1 MYKKKLQR
9 LGAVCLAAAMVFTT
23 FSFPDAVKA
32 EEASAAVTANEEAGT
47 ILMQVKPSVLQANA
61 ICNTQQKPQQGK
73 DGLASWAFDE
83 EDHWWHSRWNQTGKE
98 TSEDTINATVRPWI
112 GSGFG
117 REIWLKKITY
127 TGRTDKAYNVH
138 NNIIKYSLYY
148 ADMEEPTATPT
159 SSDWVLAKTGYF
171 TSAVEAQDI
180 VLEEAVK
187 ATHFKLVAEN
197 TNNWANNDTAA
208 NGYHGA
214 GSNGGGDTSAENIKV
229 YAEDTL
235 NLTVKAPIDGE
246 VLGETENAVS
256 SECVEEAV
264 VEDVTDHPIDTTN
277 AVVNSDGTFSGQ
289 ITGVDDSKLDVLSGN
304 TPFMIRAKV
313 KLNAVPT
320 TNHVLINRGTEP
332 YQVAYGK
339 DDHTIKIKFQM
350 RDTGGQWHEAKCTID
365 SSMIGQEIDV
375 LALYTGAKMGVWVD
389 GERNAYEKVNADSGS
404 FTMKSGSA
412 KALKIGESGSPASI
426 ESIQIVNNIG
436 TVDSDANYN
445 STVIPAFN
453 QARELL
459 NIQIVKKTHL
469 VERTHNYTLAT
480 KWVDAES
487 QTQLTKADAKTVK
500 KYNAVAIATP
510 ADPLV
515 FIEDSAPETI
525 NVNVDGTNVIEEVP
539 VTSSSVDEK
548 GILTLSYK
556 FEDLFIGGS
565 LRMDYGK
572 DYTKTSMRFGYDFAL
587 PEGADFTGCE
597 WYYGTT
603 ATALTHKLAPTST
616 KYITNPG
623 DKGEGVYRSNIVFTN
638 LGSANYAS
646 DVYARVLVKYTL
658 DGKNYSKMGSFIDTR
673 TVEKVAREIQNSDK
687 ATQREKDYAENIL
700 KELAK

>member
-1 MYKKKLQR
+1 M
-9 LGAVCLAAAMVFTT
+9 
-23 FSFPDAVKA
+23 
-32 EEASAAVTANEEAGT
+32 
-47 ILMQVKPSVLQANA
+47 PS
-61 ICNTQQKPQQGK
+61 
-73 DGLASWAFDE
+73 
-83 EDHWWHSRWNQTGKE
+83 
-98 TSEDTINATVRPWI
+98 
-112 GSGFG
+112 
-117 REIWLKKITY
+117 
-127 TGRTDKAYNVH
+127 
-138 NNIIKYSLYY
+138 
-148 ADMEEPTATPT
+148 EP
-159 SSDWVLAKTGYF
+159 VEKT
-171 TSAVEAQDI
+171 
-180 VLEEAVK
+180 
-187 ATHFKLVAEN
+187 
-197 TNNWANNDTAA
+197 
-208 NGYHGA
+208 
-214 GSNGGGDTSAENIKV
+214 
-229 YAEDTL
+229 
-235 NLTVKAPIDGE
+235 
-246 VLGETENAVS
+246 
-256 SECVEEAV
+256 V
-264 VEDVTDHPIDTTN
+264 VEDVTDNPIDTTN

-304 TPFMIRAKV
+304 TPFMIRIKV
-313 KLNAVPT
+313 KLNAAPT
-320 TNHVLINRGTEP
+320 GNHVLINRGGEP

-339 DDHTIKIKFQM
+339 DGTTAKIKFQM

-365 SSMIGQEIDV
+365 SSKIGQEIDV

-389 GERNAYEKVNADSGS
+389 SERNKYEKVDADSGS

-436 TVDSDANYN
+436 RLDDDSDANYN
-445 STVIPAFN
+445 DTVIPAFN
-453 QARELL
+453 KANELL

-487 QTQLTKADAKTVK
+487 QTELTQADAKTVK

-510 ADPLV
+510 AEPFMFTGNSV
-515 FIEDSAPETI
+515 PETI
-525 NVNVDGTNVIEEVP
+525 NVNVDGTNVIEGVP
-539 VTSSSVDEK
+539 VTSSSVDEN
-548 GILTLSYK
+548 GVLTLSYN

-572 DYTKTSMRFGYDFAL
+572 DYTKTSMRFGYDFTL

-603 ATALTHKLAPTST
+603 ATALTHRLVPTST

-700 KELAK
+700 KELSK

>member
-1 MYKKKLQR
+1 MKRQ
-9 LGAVCLAAAMVFTT
+9 
-23 FSFPDAVKA
+23 
-32 EEASAAVTANEEAGT
+32 GT

-61 ICNTQQKPQQGK
+61 ICNTQQKPEQGK

-138 NNIIKYSLYY
+138 NNNIKYSLYY
-148 ADMEEPTATPT
+148 ADMENPTTTPT
-159 SSDWVLAKTGYF
+159 YDDWVLAKTGHF

-246 VLGETENAVS
+246 ALGETENAVS

-320 TNHVLINRGTEP
+320 TNHVLINRGGEP

-339 DDHTIKIKFQM
+339 DGDIIKIKFQM
-350 RDTGGQWHEAKCTID
+350 CDTRGQWHEVKSRID
-365 SSMIGQEIDV
+365 SSKIGLEIDI
-375 LALYTGAKMGVWVD
+375 LALYDGTGLGVWVD
-389 GERNAYEKVNADSGS
+389 GGRENYEKVNADTS
-404 FTMKSGSA
+404 FTMKSGTA
-412 KALKIGESGSPASI
+412 NRLQIGESGSTASI
-426 ESIQIVNNIG
+426 KSIQIVNNIG
-436 TVDSDANYN
+436 TVDRNSTYN
-445 STVIPAFN
+445 ATVIPAFKN
-453 QARELL
+453 AHQLL
-459 NIQIVKKTHL
+459 NIWIVKGSQSQL
-469 VERTHNYTLAT
+469 EEQSHNYTLVT
-480 KWVDAES
+480 KWLNAEN
-487 QTQLTKADAKTVK
+487 QTEITQADSKTVK
-500 KYNAVAIATP
+500 KYDADAIATP
-510 ADPLV
+510 TDSLM
-515 FIEDSAPETI
+515 FIEGSVPETVK
-525 NVNVDGTNVIEEVP
+525 VNVDGTNVIGSVS
-539 VTSSSVDEK
+539 VTSSSVVEN
-548 GILTLSYK
+548 GILTLYYA
-556 FEDLFIGGS
+556 FEDMFKGGS
-565 LRMDYGK
+565 LRLDAGNGLE
-572 DYTKTSMRFGYDFAL
+572 KTNMRLGYSVGVAQDKFVKSS
-587 PEGADFTGCE
+587 
-597 WYYGTT
+597 WYYGTS
-603 ATALTHKLAPTST
+603 ADNLKWSLLDGT
-616 KYITNPG
+616 KSAVVDGNF
-623 DKGEGVYRSNIVFTN
+623 VSNIV
-638 LGSANYAS
+638 L
-646 DVYARVLVKYTL
+646 
-658 DGKNYSKMGSFIDTR
+658 
-673 TVEKVAREIQNSDK
+673 
-687 ATQREKDYAENIL
+687 
-700 KELAK
+700 

>member
-1 MYKKKLQR
+1 
-9 LGAVCLAAAMVFTT
+9 MVV
-23 FSFPDAVKA
+23 SLSALLPEVLLDAFPLSDAFPLL
-32 EEASAAVTANEEAGT
+32 GT
-47 ILMQVKPSVLQANA
+47 ILIQVKPSVLQENA

-83 EDHWWHSRWNQTGKE
+83 ENHWWHTRYTGTKE
-98 TSEDTINATVRPWI
+98 SGEDTISATTRPWI

-117 REIWLKKITY
+117 QEIRLKKITY
-127 TGRTDKAYNVH
+127 KGRTDQPENKH

-148 ADMEEPTATPT
+148 ADMEEPTATPA
-159 SSDWVLAKTGYF
+159 SGDWVLAKTGYF

>member
-1 MYKKKLQR
+1 M
-9 LGAVCLAAAMVFTT
+9 
-23 FSFPDAVKA
+23 
-32 EEASAAVTANEEAGT
+32 
-47 ILMQVKPSVLQANA
+47 
-61 ICNTQQKPQQGK
+61 
-73 DGLASWAFDE
+73 
-83 EDHWWHSRWNQTGKE
+83 
-98 TSEDTINATVRPWI
+98 
-112 GSGFG
+112 
-117 REIWLKKITY
+117 
-127 TGRTDKAYNVH
+127 
-138 NNIIKYSLYY
+138 
-148 ADMEEPTATPT
+148 
-159 SSDWVLAKTGYF
+159 
-171 TSAVEAQDI
+171 
-180 VLEEAVK
+180 EEAVK

-658 DGKNYSKMGSFIDTR
+658 DEKNYSKMGSFIDTR

>member
-1 MYKKKLQR
+1 MR
-9 LGAVCLAAAMVFTT
+9 G
-23 FSFPDAVKA
+23 
-32 EEASAAVTANEEAGT
+32 G
-47 ILMQVKPSVLQANA
+47 
-61 ICNTQQKPQQGK
+61 
-73 DGLASWAFDE
+73 
-83 EDHWWHSRWNQTGKE
+83 
-98 TSEDTINATVRPWI
+98 
-112 GSGFG
+112 
-117 REIWLKKITY
+117 
-127 TGRTDKAYNVH
+127 
-138 NNIIKYSLYY
+138 
-148 ADMEEPTATPT
+148 
-159 SSDWVLAKTGYF
+159 
-171 TSAVEAQDI
+171 
-180 VLEEAVK
+180 
-187 ATHFKLVAEN
+187 
-197 TNNWANNDTAA
+197 AA
-208 NGYHGA
+208 N
-214 GSNGGGDTSAENIKV
+214 
-229 YAEDTL
+229 
-235 NLTVKAPIDGE
+235 
-246 VLGETENAVS
+246 
-256 SECVEEAV
+256 
-264 VEDVTDHPIDTTN
+264 
-277 AVVNSDGTFSGQ
+277 
-289 ITGVDDSKLDVLSGN
+289 
-304 TPFMIRAKV
+304 
-313 KLNAVPT
+313 
-320 TNHVLINRGTEP
+320 
-332 YQVAYGK
+332 
-339 DDHTIKIKFQM
+339 
-350 RDTGGQWHEAKCTID
+350 
-365 SSMIGQEIDV
+365 
-375 LALYTGAKMGVWVD
+375 
-389 GERNAYEKVNADSGS
+389 
-404 FTMKSGSA
+404 
-412 KALKIGESGSPASI
+412 ALKIGESGSPASI

-453 QARELL
+453 KANELL

-487 QTQLTKADAKTVK
+487 QTELTKADTKTVK

-515 FIEDSAPETI
+515 FIEDSVPETI
-525 NVNVDGTNVIEEVP
+525 NVNVDGTNVIEGVP
-539 VTSSSVDEK
+539 VTSSSVDEN
-548 GILTLSYK
+548 GVLTLSYK

>member
-1 MYKKKLQR
+1 
-9 LGAVCLAAAMVFTT
+9 
-23 FSFPDAVKA
+23 
-32 EEASAAVTANEEAGT
+32 
-47 ILMQVKPSVLQANA
+47 
-61 ICNTQQKPQQGK
+61 
-73 DGLASWAFDE
+73 
-83 EDHWWHSRWNQTGKE
+83 
-98 TSEDTINATVRPWI
+98 
-112 GSGFG
+112 
-117 REIWLKKITY
+117 
-127 TGRTDKAYNVH
+127 
-138 NNIIKYSLYY
+138 
-148 ADMEEPTATPT
+148 MEEPTATPA
-159 SSDWVLAKTGYF
+159 SGDWVLAKTGYF

-453 QARELL
+453 QAKELL

>member
-1 MYKKKLQR
+1 
-9 LGAVCLAAAMVFTT
+9 
-23 FSFPDAVKA
+23 
-32 EEASAAVTANEEAGT
+32 
-47 ILMQVKPSVLQANA
+47 
-61 ICNTQQKPQQGK
+61 
-73 DGLASWAFDE
+73 
-83 EDHWWHSRWNQTGKE
+83 
-98 TSEDTINATVRPWI
+98 
-112 GSGFG
+112 
-117 REIWLKKITY
+117 
-127 TGRTDKAYNVH
+127 
-138 NNIIKYSLYY
+138 
-148 ADMEEPTATPT
+148 
-159 SSDWVLAKTGYF
+159 
-171 TSAVEAQDI
+171 
-180 VLEEAVK
+180 
-187 ATHFKLVAEN
+187 
-197 TNNWANNDTAA
+197 
-208 NGYHGA
+208 
-214 GSNGGGDTSAENIKV
+214 
-229 YAEDTL
+229 
-235 NLTVKAPIDGE
+235 
-246 VLGETENAVS
+246 
-256 SECVEEAV
+256 
-264 VEDVTDHPIDTTN
+264 
-277 AVVNSDGTFSGQ
+277 
-289 ITGVDDSKLDVLSGN
+289 
-304 TPFMIRAKV
+304 
-313 KLNAVPT
+313 
-320 TNHVLINRGTEP
+320 
-332 YQVAYGK
+332 
-339 DDHTIKIKFQM
+339 M
-350 RDTGGQWHEAKCTID
+350 RDTSGQWHEAKCKID
-365 SSMIGQEIDV
+365 SSKIGQEIDV

-426 ESIQIVNNIG
+426 ESIQIVNNVG
-436 TVDSDANYN
+436 TVDSDAKYN
-445 STVIPAFN
+445 SEVIPAFN
-453 QARELL
+453 KANELL

-487 QTQLTKADAKTVK
+487 QTKLTKADAKTVK
-500 KYNAVAIATP
+500 KYNAVASATP

-525 NVNVDGTNVIEEVP
+525 NVNVDGTNVIEGVP
-539 VTSSSVDEK
+539 VTSSSVDEN
-548 GILTLSYK
+548 GVLTLSYN